1 MKKGQ
6 ILEGKIEKVNFP
18 NKGIAVVYGE
28 EKTVV
33 VKNAVEGQ
41 KVSFAVNKM
50 RKGKAEGRLLEVV
63 EKSPVE
69 IESPC
74 PHF

>member
-18 NKGIAVVYGE
+18 NKGLAVVYGE

-50 RKGKAEGRLLEVV
+50 RKGKA
-63 EKSPVE
+63 
-69 IESPC
+69 
-74 PHF
+74 